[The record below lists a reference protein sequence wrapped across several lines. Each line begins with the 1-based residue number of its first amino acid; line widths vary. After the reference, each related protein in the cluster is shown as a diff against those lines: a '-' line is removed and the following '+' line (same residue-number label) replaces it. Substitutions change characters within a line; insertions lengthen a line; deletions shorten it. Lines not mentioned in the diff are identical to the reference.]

1 MRRIH
6 RAKIKSGGRAC
17 VPGGDL
23 FLGETDAHSCKGRFA
38 FNERIKCSQGC
49 PTGLSGSQV
58 LSLPLPGGG
67 GPGLGLFQ
75 WSEVGEGLR
84 SRRNSRA
91 SEPQEPRAES
101 CRSLIGPAAQRPL
114 GDLRGGGRGNV
125 AGSSQMGCLAGF
137 EPPPPAR
144 SLGARVQAKG

>member
-49 PTGLSGSQV
+49 PTGLERLAGL
-58 LSLPLPGGG
+58 LSSSTRRGEGPWIGFISVVGGG
-67 GPGLGLFQ
+67 GWG
-75 WSEVGEGLR
+75 VGF
-84 SRRNSRA
+84 RA
-91 SEPQEPRAES
+91 
-101 CRSLIGPAAQRPL
+101 G
-114 GDLRGGGRGNV
+114 
-125 AGSSQMGCLAGF
+125 
-137 EPPPPAR
+137 
-144 SLGARVQAKG
+144 